1 MSMYFDN
8 HVATEN
14 EQCLRSEW
22 SSNETN
28 MVLAVA
34 TDKPRII
41 FMGEDG
47 AIMPNFEIARG
58 KNAVVQM
65 KWHPVAHSLAIGW
78 QDGCVTLWHEDDRLT
93 RDEKVRKF
101 QNYPSDNHH
110 KFKFELI
117 LECAQS
123 VDIRDYFQF

>member
-34 TDKPRII
+34 TDRPRII
-41 FMGEDG
+41 IMGEDG
-47 AIMPNFEIARG
+47 TIMPNFEIARG
-58 KNAVVQM
+58 KNQVV
-65 KWHPVAHSLAIGW
+65 
-78 QDGCVTLWHEDDRLT
+78 
-93 RDEKVRKF
+93 
-101 QNYPSDNHH
+101 
-110 KFKFELI
+110 
-117 LECAQS
+117 
-123 VDIRDYFQF
+123 